1 MKLKKLTALSLAI
14 LSAITLFSCNK
25 EKPAELSE
33 GSGISRYTDLG
44 TDTDNTVET
53 EVQFNAAYSRTDGYI
68 EKTTY
73 PYVTVITTRT
83 DLEKYTAEHE
93 GLYNFYEN
101 SSSDGFYDIVTNY
114 DAVFFADNSLVMIML
129 EENSGS
135 VTHEVAG
142 ITCENGE
149 SVITINRILPEGD
162 MTDDMAEWHIIVE
175 LPKDSPV
182 LENPD
187 KISVVVKDG
196 N

>member
-1 MKLKKLTALSLAI
+1 MKHTKLAALILAT
-14 LSAITLFSCNK
+14 LSALTLFSCGK
-25 EKPAELSE
+25 EKPAEVSD
-33 GSGISRYTDLG
+33 SGVGRYTETPADG
-44 TDTDNTVET
+44 SETT
-53 EVQFNAAYSRTDGYI
+53 EVTFNAAYSRTDGYI
-68 EKTTY
+68 EKKTY

-135 VTHEVAG
+135 ITHEVAD

-149 SVITINRILPEGD
+149 SVITINRISPDGD
-162 MTDDMAEWHIIVE
+162 MTDDMAEWHVIVE
-175 LPKDSPV
+175 LPKSSPV

-187 KISVVVKDG
+187 KITVVVEDG